1 MTDII
6 SLTERVLGGE
16 MTIIDYICE
25 VSALDRARTDADTRP
40 DDLFYWEMVRDAHK
54 NGKKLVF
61 ISGPVPTEIIYALDF
76 VPLYLDLI
84 PSRLSDNSTL
94 TSKLIYE
101 AETHANP
108 SLCSL
113 NKTNTGILLKGNLG
127 LEPDAYIS
135 LPIPCD
141 SARTSCTEMSKF
153 IKAPTLHFDVP
164 LRKDGRSAKYL
175 AMQLERSI
183 EFLESI
189 SGKML
194 DWEQVKY
201 HMELS
206 ERSGRLLEKCAL
218 LRAAAPCPMSSRMTL
233 WNELMNVLAPTPEM
247 EKLLIKELD
256 ICNNR
261 IEAGF
266 SPCPQGEK
274 HRVLLLHNL
283 LWQGIDLTQ
292 WLESEYDAV
301 TVMDGLCFK
310 KREFFDKPG
319 DRQDCIRILSERMLS
334 GSKAHAAGVSGE
346 ELLESIKHLL
356 QDYKPDVFLF
366 LGSVGCR
373 HAWAATK
380 MVSDVV
386 AEKYGMPMLLL
397 DIDNTNRNYK
407 TEKDIKIAI
416 SEYMDTVI
424 NKK

>member
-1 MTDII
+1 MADII

-25 VSALDRARTDADTRP
+25 VSAFDSAHADEENRP

-54 NGKKLVF
+54 IGKKLVF
-61 ISGPVPTEIIYALDF
+61 ISGPVPTEIIYALDC
-76 VPLYLDLI
+76 VPLYLDMI
-84 PSRLSDNSTL
+84 PSRLSENSVL

-141 SARTSCTEMSKF
+141 SARTSCTEMSRF
-153 IKAPTLHFDVP
+153 IKAPAMHFDVP
-164 LRKDGRSAKYL
+164 LRKDGRSVKYL
-175 AMQLERSI
+175 SMQLERSI
-183 EFLESI
+183 EFLETTS
-189 SGKML
+189 KKKL

-201 HMELS
+201 RMELS
-206 ERSGRLLEKCAL
+206 DRSEKLLEQCKL
-218 LRAAAPCPMSSRMTL
+218 LRSSKPCPMSSRMTL
-233 WNELMNVLAPTPEM
+233 WNELMNAFAPTKEM
-247 EKLLIKELD
+247 ERLLLKELET
-256 ICNNR
+256 CNNR
-261 IEAGF
+261 IAEGV

-274 HRVLLLHNL
+274 HRILLLHNL

-292 WLESEYDAV
+292 WLEREYGAV
-301 TVMDGLCFK
+301 TVADGLCFK
-310 KREFFDKPG
+310 NREFFDKPD
-319 DRQDCIRILSERMLS
+319 DRQDCIRIMSERMLH
-334 GSKAHAAGVSGE
+334 GSKAHASGVSGE
-346 ELLESIKHLL
+346 ELLESIGQLL
-356 QDYKPDVFLF
+356 QDYEPDVFLF

-386 AEKYGMPMLLL
+386 AEKHGMPMLLL

-407 TEKDIKIAI
+407 SEKDIKIAI
-416 SEYMDTVI
+416 SEYMDTVV
-424 NKK
+424 NKR